1 MKSHNLIQ
9 MMSEM
14 REYSKQLQF
23 ERDDFSQKLVDA
35 RGDIKVSIVL
45 MLLLCL
51 NSCYYVDQC

>member
-45 MLLLCL
+45 LLLLCF
-51 NSCYYVDQC
+51 NSCNSVDQC